1 MIHAVK
7 QRAVRSL
14 EELTAS
20 ANGRELQMAVPQWH
34 LPNGKTEPLSRE
46 ERGLAVRWQFFSN
59 CTDSIDALWSK
70 ASEAAHEAFAAAHLR
85 VDDEIGPVL
94 IVAGP
99 QETRVIFSDAT
110 PRALTPAEKAGV
122 DRYLDAFEAYR
133 LAVQQRR

>member
-1 MIHAVK
+1 
-7 QRAVRSL
+7 
-14 EELTAS
+14 
-20 ANGRELQMAVPQWH
+20 
-34 LPNGKTEPLSRE
+34 
-46 ERGLAVRWQFFSN
+46 
-59 CTDSIDALWSK
+59 
-70 ASEAAHEAFAAAHLR
+70 
-85 VDDEIGPVL
+85 VL